1 MSDKDIR
8 ALAYELVF
16 AVMEKGDKSNTCF
29 YRILGREGLTGG
41 PAAQLKQ
48 EAYGTIERTVLLDAM
63 IRRFADRPVGKMSPD
78 VRTLL
83 RLGFYELEFMDSVP
97 PYASCD
103 AIQSLADD
111 PGKRGFINAVMRG
124 MVRESET
131 QVYDDLEDPWRRL
144 KPFEKYCLPKDLWDV
159 LENSYGKKTTAKMA
173 HSFLERRGEVTLHI
187 DPNKTD
193 VWSYVKL
200 LDEKGISYEHGRYL
214 KDTLILT
221 GSPDIKLLPGFD
233 EGLFYVQDE
242 GSMLPVT
249 VAGIRPGD
257 TVVDVCGAPGGKS
270 IHALMCLNGTG
281 VVSIRDLNEHKLSRI
296 RENVTRM
303 RYVNLEIKLWDGRKP
318 DPGWREKA
326 DVVLCDVPCS
336 GYGII
341 GKKPELRFRSPTQ
354 VAELVEL
361 QREIV
366 RASAQMLKKDGVLIY
381 STCTVHPKENAEN
394 ADWIEAELGL
404 MPESIDGFL
413 PPALISSQTARGRL
427 QVLPG
432 LQQMDGFFVARFRKT
447 G

>member
-1 MSDKDIR
+1 
-8 ALAYELVF
+8 
-16 AVMEKGDKSNTCF
+16 
-29 YRILGREGLTGG
+29 
-41 PAAQLKQ
+41 
-48 EAYGTIERTVLLDAM
+48 
-63 IRRFADRPVGKMSPD
+63 
-78 VRTLL
+78 
-83 RLGFYELEFMDSVP
+83 
-97 PYASCD
+97 
-103 AIQSLADD
+103 
-111 PGKRGFINAVMRG
+111 
-124 MVRESET
+124 
-131 QVYDDLEDPWRRL
+131 
-144 KPFEKYCLPKDLWDV
+144 
-159 LENSYGKKTTAKMA
+159 
-173 HSFLERRGEVTLHI
+173 
-187 DPNKTD
+187 
-193 VWSYVKL
+193 
-200 LDEKGISYEHGRYL
+200 
-214 KDTLILT
+214 
-221 GSPDIKLLPGFD
+221 
-233 EGLFYVQDE
+233 
-242 GSMLPVT
+242 MLPVT